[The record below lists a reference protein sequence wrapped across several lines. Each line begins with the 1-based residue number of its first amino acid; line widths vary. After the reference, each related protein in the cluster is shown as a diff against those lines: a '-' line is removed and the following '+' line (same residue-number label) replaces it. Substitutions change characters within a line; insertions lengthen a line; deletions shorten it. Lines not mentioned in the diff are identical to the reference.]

1 MVDLKE
7 ARLATPQ
14 TAAGFSFPI
23 ATPYAIQVEF
33 MQRLFETLERGEFGI
48 FESPTGTGK
57 SLSIICG
64 SLTWLT
70 HHHARAPATID
81 KDDDRPVWVRDY
93 ERKQRE
99 SSVNPDAVAREKYEN
114 WAKSVRRKE
123 SAEQRERKQNARR
136 VGAVRAKASKRGSEQ
151 SPHNSDDEV
160 VAEYHSCEETKG
172 DGEYSESV
180 RKLLH
185 ARAQNR
191 VYEDSDIDSDEDID
205 QNAEPEEPSIS
216 KIFYASRTHSQLQQ
230 FISEIKRTKFGH
242 ATPCV
247 TLGSR
252 VQLCTNDEVRTGC
265 ASAILNERC
274 LEMQQNGGSKRCGH
288 LPVQRTP
295 MLDLKDHMQTRAM
308 DIEDLV
314 VQARKLSVCAYY
326 GARASVQQ
334 AHVVALPY
342 NMLLSRSAREALGV
356 SLKNSV
362 VIIDEAHN
370 LVDTILATHSAL
382 LDARCVTLL
391 LDLVQRYFKKYW
403 QRLRGS
409 NVVHIRRTIAL
420 LRALDKYMRAV
431 KTEDG
436 GTPDVLVKGVNEFL
450 HDAHADHINVF
461 TIDRYLRESK
471 IGRKLNMFADRQ
483 VSSNNDAEKRPRAQ
497 TAAGPQKS
505 EIAPATAVAAL
516 EAFIAGIGS
525 PDRTGARIVVRNGTH
540 GVELSYVLLDPSEA
554 FGELRR
560 EARAVVLAGGTM
572 TPATDVVEQLLPRF
586 GRLSR
591 DTCSPAELM
600 KLDPDNARLFSWS
613 HVVSPSHICSLVIES
628 GPTNTPLKFAFQ
640 DQQNT
645 LRIRECGQA
654 LAALC
659 NVIPGGVVV
668 FFPSYALLSKMLSV
682 WRENGIIE
690 RIARRKPVVTE
701 DAQNVLSEYV
711 EHVRGAHKGAVLL
724 SVVGGRLSEGINF
737 SDELGRAVVM
747 VGVPFPSLASPELNE
762 RLTYYES
769 IGQKPT
775 MSTVARPA
783 EQSMGPRARSLYE
796 SLCMRAVNQS
806 IGRAI
811 RHRGDFA
818 AIVFLDARYAEPRI
832 ARKLP
837 AWIAGP
843 NQSVSSCKFGPAL
856 ARISSFFKQD
866 FSV

>member
-1 MVDLKE
+1 CPYDTEVAGRALSAPGLLNDWLFQPNLMATVKRLLRRNIDVIKSSPLNYDIDAIMKASRMSEIDDLVTARTYGHKDCWAYYRAASSVEYVEKIRKPFLAINAEDDPVTPISGVPKDKFANNPCTALALVKHGGHIGFFTGVMSPKIWYLDPVAEFVSAVLDKPALITMQFGLLGGMVDLTE
-7 ARLATPQ
+7 TRLATPQ
-14 TAAGFSFPI
+14 TAADFSFPI

-160 VAEYHSCEETKG
+160 VAEYHSGEETKG

-185 ARAQNR
+185 ARSQNR
-191 VYEDSDIDSDEDID
+191 VYEDSDIDSDEDTD

-265 ASAILNERC
+265 ASAVLNERC

-342 NMLLSRSAREALGV
+342 NMLLSRSAREALG
-356 SLKNSV
+356 
-362 VIIDEAHN
+362 
-370 LVDTILATHSAL
+370 
-382 LDARCVTLL
+382 
-391 LDLVQRYFKKYW
+391 
-403 QRLRGS
+403 
-409 NVVHIRRTIAL
+409 
-420 LRALDKYMRAV
+420 
-431 KTEDG
+431 
-436 GTPDVLVKGVNEFL
+436 
-450 HDAHADHINVF
+450 
-461 TIDRYLRESK
+461 
-471 IGRKLNMFADRQ
+471 
-483 VSSNNDAEKRPRAQ
+483 
-497 TAAGPQKS
+497 
-505 EIAPATAVAAL
+505 
-516 EAFIAGIGS
+516 
-525 PDRTGARIVVRNGTH
+525 
-540 GVELSYVLLDPSEA
+540 
-554 FGELRR
+554 
-560 EARAVVLAGGTM
+560 
-572 TPATDVVEQLLPRF
+572 
-586 GRLSR
+586 
-591 DTCSPAELM
+591 
-600 KLDPDNARLFSWS
+600 
-613 HVVSPSHICSLVIES
+613 
-628 GPTNTPLKFAFQ
+628 
-640 DQQNT
+640 
-645 LRIRECGQA
+645 
-654 LAALC
+654 
-659 NVIPGGVVV
+659 
-668 FFPSYALLSKMLSV
+668 
-682 WRENGIIE
+682 
-690 RIARRKPVVTE
+690 
-701 DAQNVLSEYV
+701 
-711 EHVRGAHKGAVLL
+711 
-724 SVVGGRLSEGINF
+724 
-737 SDELGRAVVM
+737 
-747 VGVPFPSLASPELNE
+747 
-762 RLTYYES
+762 
-769 IGQKPT
+769 
-775 MSTVARPA
+775 
-783 EQSMGPRARSLYE
+783 
-796 SLCMRAVNQS
+796 
-806 IGRAI
+806 
-811 RHRGDFA
+811 
-818 AIVFLDARYAEPRI
+818 
-832 ARKLP
+832 
-837 AWIAGP
+837 
-843 NQSVSSCKFGPAL
+843 
-856 ARISSFFKQD
+856 
-866 FSV
+866 